1 MIGQKLNNRYL
12 IDSLIGEGAT
22 ATVYRAT
29 DTRLGRPV
37 AVKVLLPH
45 VHATTRQR
53 FEREARAAAMLNHP
67 GIMAIYDVGQDG
79 DYSYLVVELIS
90 GRPLYDFIP
99 AAPAMVA
106 ELGRKICLA
115 LEYAHRAGLIHRDV
129 KPANIYVTEDNAIKI
144 MDMGLAMAADEH
156 EKRLTA
162 SGSIIGTPAYLSPEQ
177 AQGKKLDPRTDLYS
191 LGVVLYEL
199 LTGQLPFDA
208 DDIGAILIQHVS
220 KPPVPPSQ
228 LMSGVPIFLERAIL
242 RALEKQPDSR
252 YPSAAAMAEALTA
265 RKSSDPDNLMTQAAP
280 SADETPRIR
289 VVLVDDHAIL
299 RATLATVLDNSG
311 EIEVV
316 GEGGDGQEAI
326 QLADELRPEVML
338 LDLNMP
344 RKGGLAALPEIK
356 ANHPEIKVLV
366 LTGRDENAYIM
377 RALRAGAN
385 GYMLKT
391 ANEHEL
397 IQAVHDV
404 ALGGLVLGQ
413 GVAERIVQSLQLM
426 EQSDPLTEE
435 ERDVLRCIAV
445 GEEDNA
451 AIARRLGWDDVQVTR
466 TVMRV
471 VDKLGVKSRTD
482 AALAALRSGWISVD
496 DMQVS

>member
-12 IDSLIGEGAT
+12 IESLIGEGAT

-29 DTRLGRPV
+29 DTRLGRHV
-37 AVKVLLPH
+37 AVKLLLPH

-67 GIMAIYDVGQDG
+67 SIMAIYDVGQDG
-79 DYSYLVVELIS
+79 DFYYLVVELIN
-90 GRPLYDFIP
+90 GRPLYELIP
-99 AAPAMVA
+99 AAPTVVA
-106 ELGRKICLA
+106 DLGQKICLA

-129 KPANIYVTEDNAIKI
+129 KPANIYVVEDSTIKI
-144 MDMGLAMAADEH
+144 MDMGLAMPADDH

-228 LMSGVPIFLERAIL
+228 LVNGVPDFLERAIL
-242 RALEKQPDSR
+242 RALEKQPDAR
-252 YPSAAAMAEALTA
+252 YPSAAAMAEALTVRRA
-265 RKSSDPDNLMTQAAP
+265 SETNNTLTQHAQ
-280 SADETPRIR
+280 SLNTTPRIR

-299 RATLATVLDNSG
+299 RATLATVLDNSR

-316 GEGGDGQEAI
+316 GQGGDGQEAI
-326 QLADELRPEVML
+326 TLANELRPDVIL

-344 RKGGLAALPEIK
+344 RKGGLAALPELK
-356 ANHPEIKVLV
+356 ANHPDTKVLV

-404 ALGGLVLGQ
+404 ALGGLVLGE

-426 EQSDPLTEE
+426 NQTDPLTEE
-435 ERDVLRCIAV
+435 ERDLLRCVAIGV
-445 GEEDNA
+445 EDNA
-451 AIARRLGWDDVQVTR
+451 AIARRLGWDDMHVSR

-471 VDKLGVKSRTD
+471 VDKLRVKNRTD
-482 AALAALRSGWISVD
+482 AALAALRSGWISID
-496 DMQVS
+496 DMQMN